1 MGALDYL
8 SNFCDTVSVTT
19 STIKRSKRKAMQTV
33 EIKVRMDCD
42 GCERR
47 VRNAVTSLKGVKSV
61 EVNRKQSRVIVSGYV
76 DPNKVLKRVKSTGK
90 VRAQF
95 WPYVEQHL
103 VYYPYAYGA
112 YDRRAPSGFVR
123 NVMQTASSNNHQD
136 ENLVS
141 LFSDDNVN
149 ACSIM

>member
-1 MGALDYL
+1 
-8 SNFCDTVSVTT
+8 V
-19 STIKRSKRKAMQTV
+19 
-33 EIKVRMDCD
+33 
-42 GCERR
+42 
-47 VRNAVTSLKGVKSV
+47 SLKEGYDMHMIYIYIYTAGVKTV
-61 EVNRKQSRVIVSGYV
+61 EVNRKQSRVIVSGYI
-76 DPNKVLKRVKSTGK
+76 DPNKVLKRIKSTGK

-123 NVMQTASSNNHQD
+123 NVMQAASYSNNHQDD

>member
-8 SNFCDTVSVTT
+8 SNFCTVT
-19 STIKRSKRKAMQTV
+19 STRTKRKPMQTV

-61 EVNRKQSRVIVSGYV
+61 EVNRKQSRVIVSGYL
-76 DPNKVLKRVKSTGK
+76 DPNKVLKRVRSTGK

-103 VYYPYAYGA
+103 VYYPHASGA
-112 YDRRAPSGFVR
+112 YDRRAPSGYVR
-123 NVMQTASSNNHQD
+123 NVVQAFPASSNAPAE
-136 ENLVS
+136 ENFVS

>member
-8 SNFCDTVSVTT
+8 SNFCTVT
-19 STIKRSKRKAMQTV
+19 STRTKRKPMQTV

-61 EVNRKQSRVIVSGYV
+61 EVNRKQSKVIVSGYV
-76 DPNKVLKRVKSTGK
+76 DPNKVLKRIRSTGK
-90 VRAQF
+90 TRAQF

-103 VYYPYAYGA
+103 VYYPYAPGA
-112 YDRRAPSGFVR
+112 YDRRAPSGYVR
-123 NVMQTASSNNHQD
+123 NVVQAFPASSSSNAPSE
-136 ENLVS
+136 ENFVS